1 MTDAL
6 LRTLLNDYQALAGA
20 MERRNAGERDA
31 AIELLHD
38 MFVKLAS
45 AERPPARVENPGGF
59 LWKML
64 RNFAAD
70 GHRRR
75 AVEARL
81 FDRDGLPETAA
92 DPADPERI
100 LSARQRLAAVQQAF
114 DEMSPR
120 VRQVFWLRRIEG
132 CSQADT
138 AARLGISPSAT
149 EKAMTRAML
158 HLMNR
163 LADLER

>member
-6 LRTLLNDYQALAGA
+6 LRALMDDYRALAGSMA
-20 MERRNAGERDA
+20 RRGDPDA
-31 AIELLHD
+31 AIEVLHD
-38 MFVKLAS
+38 MFIKLAS
-45 AERPPARVENPGGF
+45 AERPPERVENPGGF

-70 GHRRR
+70 GRRRR
-75 AVEARL
+75 AVEDRL
-81 FDRDGLPETAA
+81 FDRDGLPETMAGG
-92 DPADPERI
+92 ADPERI
-100 LSARQRLAAVQQAF
+100 LAARQRLATVQRAF

-132 CSQADT
+132 CSQAET
-138 AARLGISPSAT
+138 ATRLGISTSAA

-158 HLMNR
+158 HMITR
-163 LADLER
+163 LAELDP